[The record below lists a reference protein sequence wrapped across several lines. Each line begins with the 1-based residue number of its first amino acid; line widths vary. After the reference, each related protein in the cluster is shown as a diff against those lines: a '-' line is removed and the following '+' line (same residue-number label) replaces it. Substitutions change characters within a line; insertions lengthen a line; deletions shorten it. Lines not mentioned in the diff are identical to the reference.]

1 MSNGSMKRY
10 QSRATR
16 TGNFNLPPGRVERT
30 IQILRRREVLIRV
43 GLCMIASI
51 LIWAATAGW
60 APPFSFRTGYIP
72 PRPLTSRV
80 DFEQLDVAGESAR
93 QIQQRKAAPWYYR
106 NNPEPLVLLRK
117 QVKESLFKILR
128 AESFDAVDRNT
139 WREFYPDAQAA
150 DTASD
155 QRAEFDKLREAF
167 ADDPDLAK
175 FDQTL
180 DKVMADWR
188 AKGLIKDI
196 KHSADEGSHSS
207 LKVLSLEAKPET
219 AVLVS
224 VEEVR
229 VENVLPKVEE
239 QVRKAL
245 ASGEGA
251 KTESAAVAM
260 LVGSWLRA
268 RLPETLMPDREVSFS
283 EVRKLI
289 DSGKPAMTH
298 YSPGSVLV
306 PQGKPI
312 GDTDRKILA
321 DEHRAYTARLT
332 WGDTVAYSLAN
343 MGMYVAMLTLCGIHI
358 YWRRPELLAH
368 LRQFSIVLVSAV
380 VVTIAVEWI
389 AHWDRVRIEIIPLL
403 LFGMTIAI
411 AYDQELALLLSAAIS
426 LIAAFSLEQGLA
438 EFVILVAG
446 VASSILFV
454 GRIRSRTRLI
464 YAGVITGAI
473 VFLTTMGVSTL
484 SGQTF
489 GVSQLDHANLGASE
503 LALGST
509 TWLYRLAVG
518 AAWYGFCCVIAGAL
532 MTALLPFIEWLFD
545 VQTDISLLELG
556 DAGHPLL
563 QELVRR
569 APGTYNHSINVA
581 SIGEAAAESIGA
593 NGLLVRVGAYFHDIG
608 KMMKPM
614 YFVEN
619 QGGLGN
625 RHEGLQPA
633 MSTLVIIA
641 HVKDGIDLA
650 RQYGLPET
658 IVDFVAQHHGTTL
671 VEYFYRKAAKSSEN
685 DPDQGEVDESNFRY
699 PGPKPQNK
707 ETAVLM
713 LADCVESASRAL
725 VDPTPS
731 RIESLVHDLAM
742 KRLLDGQFDECGLTL
757 QELSTIEESLVKSL
771 TAVYHGRVKYPEHQT
786 V

>member
-1 MSNGSMKRY
+1 MSSGSIKRF
-10 QSRATR
+10 QLRTTR

-43 GLCMIASI
+43 GMCIVASVI
-51 LIWAATAGW
+51 VWAATAGW
-60 APPFSFRTGYIP
+60 APPFTFRTGYIP

-80 DFEQLDVAGESAR
+80 DFEQLDLAGESAR
-93 QIQQRKAAPWYYR
+93 QIQARKGAPWYYR
-106 NNPEPLVLLRK
+106 NDPEPLDLLRK
-117 QVKESLFKILR
+117 QLKESLFKILR
-128 AESFDAVDRNT
+128 AESFDAVDKTT
-139 WREFYPDAQAA
+139 WREFYPDAQSA
-150 DTASD
+150 DTGSD
-155 QRAEFDKLREAF
+155 QRVEFERLRETF
-167 ADDPDLAK
+167 VDDVDLAK
-175 FDQTL
+175 FDQSL

-207 LKVLSLEAKPET
+207 LRVFPIGAKPES
-219 AVLVS
+219 AALVS

-229 VENVLPKVEE
+229 VENILPKVEE
-239 QVRKAL
+239 RLREAL
-245 ASGEGA
+245 SSGQTPSKDVTAAS
-251 KTESAAVAM
+251 M
-260 LVGSWLRA
+260 LIGSWLRS
-268 RLPETLMPDREVSFS
+268 RLPETLGPDRDTSIDEIG
-283 EVRKLI
+283 KLI
-289 DSGKPAMTH
+289 RAGTPKMIH

-312 GDTDRKILA
+312 GETDRKILL
-321 DEHRAYTARLT
+321 DEYRAYVAKTTL
-332 WGDTVAYSLAN
+332 GDKIAHSLAN
-343 MGMYVAMLTLCGIHI
+343 VGMYIAMLTLCGIHI
-358 YWRRPELLAH
+358 YWRRPELLTN
-368 LRQFSIVLVSAV
+368 LRSFSIVLFSAV
-380 VVTIAVEWI
+380 ITAVAVEWI
-389 AHWDRVRIEIIPLL
+389 AHWDRVRVEIVPLL

-411 AYDQELALLLSAAIS
+411 AYDEELALLLSAAIS
-426 LIAAFSLEQGLA
+426 LIAAFSLEQGLP

-464 YAGVITGAI
+464 YAGAVTGGI
-473 VFLTTMGVSTL
+473 VLLTTMGVSTL

-489 GVSQLDHANLGASE
+489 GASQLEDPNLGADGIV
-503 LALGST
+503 LGSPL
-509 TWLYRLAVG
+509 WLYRLSVG
-518 AAWYGFCCVIAGAL
+518 AAWYGFCSLVAGVL
-532 MTALLPFIEWLFD
+532 MTGLLPFIERLFD

-556 DAGHPLL
+556 DAAHPLL

-581 SIGEAAAESIGA
+581 SIGEAAAEAIGA

-671 VEYFYRKAAKSSEN
+671 VEYFYRKAAKSSES
-685 DPDQGEVDESNFRY
+685 DPAQGEVDESNFRY